1 MPEQASQQ
9 EENQLVQ
16 SEQEGSAYFKRSM
29 QTRHL
34 VMLSLGGVIGTGLFL
49 SSGYTVQQAGP
60 IGAVLAYLVGGIIA
74 WLVMMCLGELAVHM
88 PDSGAFSAHASRY
101 IGPGTGYMVAWM
113 YWLTW
118 TVALGSEFTAAAVFM
133 GRWFPDIPGWYWS
146 GLFAAIVFGVNAFT
160 SRFFAESE
168 FWLSLIKVIAVVV
181 FVLVGAIAII
191 GWVPL
196 HNEAGVEVA
205 SPGLS
210 ALWGE
215 GAMPPS
221 LLAIGTTLLAVMFAF
236 SGTELIGVAA
246 GETVDPAR
254 NVPKA
259 IRATLWRLILFF
271 VGTIIV
277 IAALLPQSQASL
289 SESPFVAVFQRLGVP
304 GAADIMN
311 FVIITALL
319 SAANSG
325 LYASSRML
333 WTLSD
338 QGTLPKSLGR
348 INKRGIPMN
357 AVLLSMV
364 GGLGALFSSV
374 YAAETVYLV
383 LVSISGLAVVVVWM
397 AIALSQ
403 FNFRRHYLREGG
415 QLKDL
420 VYRTPFYPWVPLIA
434 FAACLAACIGIAFDP
449 QQRVALY
456 FGVPFIALCY
466 LVHFVRHRGAAQR
479 PSPSLSHTIKETS
492 P

>member
-1 MPEQASQQ
+1 MSDRASSSSERQDSRQ
-9 EENQLVQ
+9 ED
-16 SEQEGSAYFKRSM
+16 AHFKRSM

-60 IGAVLAYLVGGIIA
+60 VGAVLAYLVGGIVA

-118 TVALGSEFTAAAVFM
+118 TVALGSEFTAVAVFM

-146 GLFAAIVFGVNAFT
+146 GLFAAVVFGVNAFT

-181 FVLVGAIAII
+181 FVVVGAGAII

-196 HNEAGVEVA
+196 QDASGASVA

-210 ALWGE
+210 AFWGE
-215 GAMPPS
+215 GAMSPS

-236 SGTELIGVAA
+236 SGTELIGIAA

-277 IAALLPQSQASL
+277 IAALLPQSQAGL
-289 SESPFVAVFQRLGVP
+289 SQSPFVAVFQRLGVP

-338 QGTLPKSLGR
+338 QGTLPKSLGQQAR
-348 INKRGIPMN
+348 HTDECAAAQHDWRLRR
-357 AVLLSMV
+357 AVLEHLCP
-364 GGLGALFSSV
+364 GNRLLGAGVDFWPGGCRGVDGDCAQPAQLPSPVSARRRTARGPGLSHAV
-374 YAAETVYLV
+374 LPLGAADRLR
-383 LVSISGLAVVVVWM
+383 GL
-397 AIALSQ
+397 
-403 FNFRRHYLREGG
+403 
-415 QLKDL
+415 
-420 VYRTPFYPWVPLIA
+420 P
-434 FAACLAACIGIAFDP
+434 C
-449 QQRVALY
+449 
-456 FGVPFIALCY
+456 GV
-466 LVHFVRHRGAAQR
+466 HRHRVRSSAWR
-479 PSPSLSHTIKETS
+479 SILVCLSLACAT
-492 P
+492 

>member
-1 MPEQASQQ
+1 MSD
-9 EENQLVQ
+9 
-16 SEQEGSAYFKRSM
+16 QEGAHFKRSM
-29 QTRHL
+29 STRHL

-60 IGAVLAYLVGGIIA
+60 MGAVLAYLVGGIVA

-88 PDSGAFSAHASRY
+88 PDSGAFSAHATRY

-168 FWLSLIKVIAVVV
+168 FWLSLIKVLAVVA
-181 FVLVGAIAII
+181 FVLIGAAAII
-191 GWVPL
+191 GFVPL
-196 HNEAGVEVA
+196 QDDTGAAVA

-221 LLAIGTTLLAVMFAF
+221 LLTIGMTLLAVMFAF
-236 SGTELIGVAA
+236 SGTELIGIAA
-246 GETVDPAR
+246 GEAEDPAR

-271 VGTIIV
+271 VGTMVV
-277 IAALLPQSQASL
+277 IAALLPHTEAGLSQ
-289 SESPFVAVFQRLGVP
+289 SPFVAVFQRIGVP

-325 LYASSRML
+325 LYASARML

-348 INKRGIPMN
+348 LNKRGIPMN
-357 AVLLSMV
+357 ALLLSMI
-364 GGLGALFSSV
+364 GGFGALFSSV
-374 YAAETVYLV
+374 YAPETVYLV
-383 LVSISGLAVVVVWM
+383 LVSISGLAVVIVWM

-403 FNFRRHYLREGG
+403 FNFRRQYLREGG
-415 QLKDL
+415 RLEDL
-420 VYRTPFYPWVPLIA
+420 VYRTPGYPFVPLIA
-434 FAACLAACIGIAFDP
+434 FGACLAACIGIAFDP
-449 QQRVALY
+449 QQRIALY

-466 LVHFVRHRGAAQR
+466 LIHYLHRRQSAKRAR
-479 PSPSLSHTIKETS
+479 TAKETTA
-492 P
+492 

>member
-1 MPEQASQQ
+1 MSEPASD
-9 EENQLVQ
+9 
-16 SEQEGSAYFKRSM
+16 QEGAHFKRSM
-29 QTRHL
+29 KTRHL

-60 IGAVLAYLVGGIIA
+60 IGAVLAYLVGGIVA

-88 PDSGAFSAHASRY
+88 PNSGAFSAHASRY

-146 GLFAAIVFGVNAFT
+146 GMFAAIVFGVNAFT

-181 FVLVGAIAII
+181 FVLVGAVAII

-196 HNEAGVEVA
+196 HDAAGAEVA

-215 GAMPPS
+215 GAMPPN
-221 LLAIGTTLLAVMFAF
+221 LMAIGTALLAVMFAF
-236 SGTELIGVAA
+236 SGTELIGIAA

-271 VGTIIV
+271 VGTIVV
-277 IAALLPQSQASL
+277 IAALLPQDQAGLSQ
-289 SESPFVAVFQRLGVP
+289 SPFVAVFQRLGVP

-333 WTLSD
+333 WTLAD

-348 INKRGIPMN
+348 LNKQGIPMN
-357 AVLLSMV
+357 ALLLSMV

-374 YAAETVYLV
+374 YAPETVYLV

-403 FNFRRHYLREGG
+403 LNFRRQYLREGG
-415 QLKDL
+415 RLKDL
-420 VYRTPFYPWVPLIA
+420 VYRTPCYPWVPLIA

-456 FGVPFIALCY
+456 FGVPFIGLCY
-466 LVHFVRHRGAAQR
+466 LVHFVRHRAASQR
-479 PSPSLSHTIKETS
+479 SEHSPNTVEENAV
-492 P
+492 

>member
-1 MPEQASQQ
+1 MTQQ
-9 EENQLVQ
+9 SNAHFQ
-16 SEQEGSAYFKRSM
+16 RSM

-60 IGAVLAYLVGGIIA
+60 IGAVLAYLVGGIVA

-101 IGPGTGYMVAWM
+101 IGPGTGYVVAWL

-118 TVALGSEFTAAAVFM
+118 TVALGSEFTAAAVFI

-146 GLFAAIVFGVNAFT
+146 ALFAAVVFAVNALT

-181 FVLVGAIAII
+181 FVLIGAAAII

-196 HNEAGVEVA
+196 HHAGGAVMA

-236 SGTELIGVAA
+236 SGTELIGIAA

-259 IRATLWRLILFF
+259 IRATLWRLMLFF
-271 VGTIIV
+271 VGTIVV
-277 IAALLPQSQASL
+277 IAALLPQDQAGL
-289 SESPFVAVFQRLGVP
+289 SESPFVAVFQRLGIP
-304 GAADIMN
+304 GAADLMN

-325 LYASSRML
+325 LYASARML
-333 WTLSD
+333 WTLAD

-348 INKRGIPMN
+348 LNKRGIPMN
-357 AVLLSMV
+357 ALLLSMV

-374 YAAETVYLV
+374 YAAETVYLA

-403 FNFRRHYLREGG
+403 LNFRRQYLRQGG
-415 QLKDL
+415 RLEDL
-420 VYRTPFYPWVPLIA
+420 VYRTPGYPWVPLVA
-434 FAACLAACIGIAFDP
+434 LGACLAACIGIAFDP

-456 FGVPFIALCY
+456 FGVPFIGLCY
-466 LVHFVRHRGAAQR
+466 LVHFVRHRSVQTDAQATPSSAAYQE
-479 PSPSLSHTIKETS
+479 PIE
-492 P
+492 

>member
-1 MPEQASQQ
+1 MSDRASSSSKRQD
-9 EENQLVQ
+9 
-16 SEQEGSAYFKRSM
+16 SRQEGAHFKRSM

-60 IGAVLAYLVGGIIA
+60 LGAVLAYLVGGIVA

-88 PDSGAFSAHASRY
+88 PDSGAFSAHATRY

-146 GLFAAIVFGVNAFT
+146 ALFAAIVFGVNAFT

-168 FWLSLIKVIAVVV
+168 FWLSLIKVLAVVV
-181 FVLVGAIAII
+181 FVLIGAAAII
-191 GWVPL
+191 GFVPL
-196 HNEAGVEVA
+196 QDDTGAAVA

-221 LLAIGTTLLAVMFAF
+221 LLTIGMTLLAVMFAF
-236 SGTELIGVAA
+236 SGTELIGIAA
-246 GETVDPAR
+246 GEAVDPAR

-271 VGTIIV
+271 VGTMIV
-277 IAALLPQSQASL
+277 IAALLPHTEAGLSQ
-289 SESPFVAVFQRLGVP
+289 SPFVAVFQRIGVP

-325 LYASSRML
+325 LYASARML

-348 INKRGIPMN
+348 LNKRGIPMN
-357 AVLLSMV
+357 ALLLSMI
-364 GGLGALFSSV
+364 GGFGALFSSV
-374 YAAETVYLV
+374 YAPETVYLV
-383 LVSISGLAVVVVWM
+383 LVSISGLAVVIVWM

-403 FNFRRHYLREGG
+403 FNFRRQYLREGG
-415 QLKDL
+415 RLEDL
-420 VYRTPFYPWVPLIA
+420 VYRTPGYPFVPLIA

-449 QQRVALY
+449 HQRVALY
-456 FGVPFIALCY
+456 FGVPFIVLCY
-466 LVHFVRHRGAAQR
+466 LVHFLHRRKAAR
-479 PSPSLSHTIKETS
+479 RANSAKFTHAETT

>member
-1 MPEQASQQ
+1 MGEQM
-9 EENQLVQ
+9 
-16 SEQEGSAYFKRSM
+16 SEQQGAHFKRSM

-60 IGAVLAYLVGGIIA
+60 IGAVLAYLVGGIVA

-181 FVLVGAIAII
+181 FVIVGAGAII

-196 HNEAGVEVA
+196 QDSSGAAVA

-210 ALWGE
+210 AFWGE
-215 GAMPPS
+215 GATSPS

-236 SGTELIGVAA
+236 SGTELIGIAA

-277 IAALLPQSQASL
+277 IAALLPQSQAGL
-289 SESPFVAVFQRLGVP
+289 SQSPFVAVFQRLGVP

-348 INKRGIPMN
+348 LNKRGIPMN
-357 AVLLSMV
+357 ALLLSMI
-364 GGLGALFSSV
+364 GGFGALFSSV
-374 YAAETVYLV
+374 YAPETVYLV

-403 FNFRRHYLREGG
+403 LNFRRHYLREGG
-415 QLKDL
+415 RLEDL

-456 FGVPFIALCY
+456 FGVPFIGLCY
-466 LVHFVRHRGAAQR
+466 LAHFLHHRKAVQFPAHLNTAAEEKR
-479 PSPSLSHTIKETS
+479 V
-492 P
+492 

>member
-1 MPEQASQQ
+1 MSDRAS
-9 EENQLVQ
+9 NS
-16 SEQEGSAYFKRSM
+16 SERQDSRQEGAHFKRSM

-60 IGAVLAYLVGGIIA
+60 VGAVLAYLVGGIVA

-146 GLFAAIVFGVNAFT
+146 GLFAAVVFGVNAFT

-181 FVLVGAIAII
+181 FVVVGAGAII

-196 HNEAGVEVA
+196 QDASGASVA

-210 ALWGE
+210 AFWGE
-215 GAMPPS
+215 GAMSPS

-236 SGTELIGVAA
+236 SGTELIGIAA

-277 IAALLPQSQASL
+277 IAALLPQSQAGL
-289 SESPFVAVFQRLGVP
+289 SQSPFVAVFQRLGVP

-348 INKRGIPMN
+348 LNKRGIPMN
-357 AVLLSMV
+357 ALLLSMI
-364 GGLGALFSSV
+364 GGFGALFSSI
-374 YAAETVYLV
+374 YAPETVYLV

-403 FNFRRHYLREGG
+403 LNFRRQYLREGG
-415 QLKDL
+415 RLEDL

-456 FGVPFIALCY
+456 FGVPFIGLCY
-466 LVHFVRHRGAAQR
+466 LMYFLHQRKAAQPPAYPNTAAEEKR
-479 PSPSLSHTIKETS
+479 A
-492 P
+492 

>member
-1 MPEQASQQ
+1 MS
-9 EENQLVQ
+9 
-16 SEQEGSAYFKRSM
+16 
-29 QTRHL
+29 
-34 VMLSLGGVIGTGLFL
+34 
-49 SSGYTVQQAGP
+49 
-60 IGAVLAYLVGGIIA
+60 
-74 WLVMMCLGELAVHM
+74 
-88 PDSGAFSAHASRY
+88 
-101 IGPGTGYMVAWM
+101 
-113 YWLTW
+113 
-118 TVALGSEFTAAAVFM
+118 
-133 GRWFPDIPGWYWS
+133 
-146 GLFAAIVFGVNAFT
+146 
-160 SRFFAESE
+160 
-168 FWLSLIKVIAVVV
+168 
-181 FVLVGAIAII
+181 
-191 GWVPL
+191 
-196 HNEAGVEVA
+196 
-205 SPGLS
+205 
-210 ALWGE
+210 
-215 GAMPPS
+215 PS

-236 SGTELIGVAA
+236 SGTELIGIAA

-277 IAALLPQSQASL
+277 IAALLPQSQAGL
-289 SESPFVAVFQRLGVP
+289 SQSPFVAVFQRLGVP

-348 INKRGIPMN
+348 LNKRGIPMN
-357 AVLLSMV
+357 ALLLSMI
-364 GGLGALFSSV
+364 GGFGALFSSV
-374 YAAETVYLV
+374 YAPETVYLV

-403 FNFRRHYLREGG
+403 LNFRRHYLREGG
-415 QLKDL
+415 RLEDL

-456 FGVPFIALCY
+456 FGVPFIGLCY
-466 LVHFVRHRGAAQR
+466 LAYFLHHRKAVQSPVHLNTAAEEKR
-479 PSPSLSHTIKETS
+479 V
-492 P
+492 